1 MLVKERND
9 CCFVIVSKICALI
22 QGGGVVCNWLKIE
35 FFYPDTRNYIATIMR
50 YLKVLNMKRVCLY
63 AILIDIV

>member
-35 FFYPDTRNYIATIMR
+35 FFYPLLRYSKLYCNDNEIFESIEYETR
-50 YLKVLNMKRVCLY
+50 VFVC
-63 AILIDIV
+63 DIN